1 MNEIRDI
8 VNAMALIGIPSMFAC
23 TVWIAKKMI
32 SFGKQLR
39 ILMDAQQKQMRR
51 DLTQDYHQYMN
62 QGYITDKDL
71 ELYEAEYHAYHE
83 LGANGVIDYQRNDL
97 IRLNGEN
104 NGQEQK

>member
-1 MNEIRDI
+1 MDEVRNI
-8 VNAMALIGIPSMFAC
+8 VNTMALVGIPSIFAC
-23 TVWIAKKMI
+23 FVWLSKKMLM
-32 SFGKQLR
+32 FGKQLR

-51 DLTQDYHQYMN
+51 DLTQDYHQYMS
-62 QGYITDKDL
+62 QGFITDKDL

-104 NGQEQK
+104 NGENR